1 MREISYTI
9 LDLMEEYGADEEGIR
24 KILEQDDRPEV
35 LLALSP
41 IRENLVE
48 WIQIQSEDR
57 VLEIGSG
64 AGAVTGALA
73 RKAKEVL
80 VLDPLLETLE
90 VDKRRHGALGNIRYQ
105 CGDLAGLEREMKIE
119 ERTFDWVFLLS
130 PKAEERDDGGAER
143 DNTVTA
149 GTLEDRDKM
158 DGRGGRGEGGQSM
171 PLGRR
176 LIERAAAMTAEGGHL
191 VLALP
196 NPQALK
202 LLAGA
207 KADPKELSMSLQE
220 LQELF
225 AGLGGQ
231 ASFYY
236 PLPDH
241 KLPTAVYSDRYLP
254 AKGEV
259 PSLFAEYE
267 RPRYRLF
274 SEEAVIDRL
283 SAAGSFPAFANSYLV
298 IWRKG
303 HGANTIC

>member
-1 MREISYTI
+1 MGEISYAI
-9 LDLMEEYGADEEGIR
+9 LDRMGEYGADEAGIR

-48 WIQIQSEDR
+48 WIQIQPEDR

-80 VLDPLLETLE
+80 VLDPVLEDLE
-90 VDKRRHGALGNIRYQ
+90 VDKRRHEVLGNIRYQ
-105 CGDLAGLEREMKIE
+105 CGDLSQLEKCPEAGA
-119 ERTFDWVFLLS
+119 FDWVFLLC
-130 PKAEERDDGGAER
+130 PKAEERDVDGGR
-143 DNTVTA
+143 
-149 GTLEDRDKM
+149 K
-158 DGRGGRGEGGQSM
+158 
-171 PLGRR
+171 
-176 LIERAAAMTAEGGHL
+176 LIERAAAMAAEGGHL

-207 KADPKELSMSLQE
+207 KADPAELSMSLTE
-220 LQELF
+220 LKELF

-231 ASFYY
+231 TSFYY

-241 KLPTAVYSDRYLP
+241 KLPTAIYSDGYLP
-254 AKGEV
+254 PKGEV

-274 SEEAVIDRL
+274 SEEAVIDML
-283 SAAGSFPAFANSYLV
+283 NEAGSFPAFANSYLV

-303 HGANTIC
+303 NGADSIR